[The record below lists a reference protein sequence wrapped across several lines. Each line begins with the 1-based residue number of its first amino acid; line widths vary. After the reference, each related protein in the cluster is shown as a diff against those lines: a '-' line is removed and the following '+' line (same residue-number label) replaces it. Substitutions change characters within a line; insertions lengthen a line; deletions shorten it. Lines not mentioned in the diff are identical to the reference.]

1 MNSVIKFDTTLNSP
15 SLSPALHLHEDA
27 FLRTEKYFNL
37 KLIYNT
43 RVTAGQKKK
52 YITANLTNKPVKV
65 LV

>member
-1 MNSVIKFDTTLNSP
+1 MNSVIKFDTTLNFP

-43 RVTAGQKKK
+43 RVTAGQKN
-52 YITANLTNKPVKV
+52 YITANLINKPVKV